1 MTASPSKKSFLLWME
16 KKRLDEI
23 RSMAKER
30 EISASQLLRDIID
43 EYIEGVVAPK
53 PRPLPSRRQSHG
65 GTRRQG

>member
-43 EYIEGVVAPK
+43 EYIEGGVAPK
-53 PRPLPSRRQSHG
+53 ATPPTPPKQAAKPWWH
-65 GTRRQG
+65 

>member
-53 PRPLPSRRQSHG
+53 PPPPTLPKQAAKPWWH
-65 GTRRQG
+65 

>member
-53 PRPLPSRRQSHG
+53 PPPPTPPKQAAKPWWH
-65 GTRRQG
+65 